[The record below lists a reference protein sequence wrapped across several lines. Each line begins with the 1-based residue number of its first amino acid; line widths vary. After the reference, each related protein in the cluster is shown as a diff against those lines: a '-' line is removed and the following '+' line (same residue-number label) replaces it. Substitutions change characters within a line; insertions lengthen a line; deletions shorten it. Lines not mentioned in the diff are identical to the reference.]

1 MSVQT
6 FYNSIKP
13 IGTLAVVLAAVSSPD
28 GNASQFSVLQSANP
42 LTQENPI
49 RLLPN
54 STIFMTQPPTPSGAA
69 RNPRVTDVLGKA
81 FNNDDLNALYGS
93 GSFGNCETSSRVPS
107 IFEKNYSNFVHS
119 CLEEHKS
126 KQAVLFDER
135 FQSDPHTQG
144 VATAPLGGRVQW
156 TKISAGARERLLQRS
171 VNELAQKNKTLADI
185 IQGRISIDFGLGQF
199 WSSSN
204 QHVAHTAP
212 RPRFVVEV
220 DQQPTN
226 IRSLNKRKYVASLGQ
241 LPQGSIDGEAGS
253 AHWLSN
259 KPRRAKRILRETF
272 EPAPQIA
279 STLNSQPELNS
290 EENLSSDT
298 VSSMK
303 YLSRLAGLQHI
314 PFTKVN
320 MRAERRVVD
329 GKNQFALRAM
339 ESQEL
344 AFAEIPDTR
353 NASASTLV
361 WGYKIPWKQHALNV
375 RFDESSQERTT
386 SYSYKVDDSNKTDV
400 SFNHKNNAVSAGFV
414 MTF

>member
-6 FYNSIKP
+6 FYNTITP
-13 IGTLAVVLAAVSSPD
+13 IGTLTVVLAAVASPNA
-28 GNASQFSVLQSANP
+28 NASQFPLLQSVNP
-42 LTQENPI
+42 LNHENPI

-54 STIFMTQPPTPSGAA
+54 STIFMIQPPTPVGAV
-69 RNPRVTDVLGKA
+69 RNPHVTDVLGRA
-81 FNNDDLNALYGS
+81 FNNDDLNVLYGS

-107 IFEKNYSNFVHS
+107 MFEKNYSNFVHS

-126 KQAVLFDER
+126 KQAVVFDER
-135 FQSDPHTQG
+135 FQSAPHTQG
-144 VATAPLGGRVQW
+144 IVAAPFGGRVQW
-156 TKISAGARERLLQRS
+156 TNISAGARERLLQRS

-185 IQGRISIDFGLGQF
+185 IQGRISIDFGLGQL
-199 WSSSN
+199 WSNSH
-204 QHVAHTAP
+204 QRVAHGEQ

-220 DQQPTN
+220 SHQPTN
-226 IRSLNKRKYVASLGQ
+226 VRGLKKRKYVASLGQ
-241 LPQGSIDGEAGS
+241 LPQGSIDGQGGS
-253 AHWLSN
+253 VHWLSN
-259 KPRRAKRILRETF
+259 KPQRAKRILRETF
-272 EPAPQIA
+272 EPVPQIE
-279 STLNSQPELNS
+279 STINSQPEFNS
-290 EENLSSDT
+290 EENLSSDSL
-298 VSSMK
+298 SSIK
-303 YLSRLAGLQHI
+303 YLSRLAGLQQI

-375 RFDESSQERTT
+375 RYDESAQERTT
-386 SYSYKVDDSNKTDV
+386 SYSYKVDDSNKTDL
-400 SFNHKNNAVSAGFV
+400 SFNHKNNAVLAGFV
-414 MTF
+414 ISL